1 MSNRMPNTLQRLTL
15 AVLAAC
21 VLGLFF
27 SGVAAAGTGGT
38 LSLPGARAKIKNGL
52 RVEIDSRWVDGN
64 GYRPIRVK
72 LIPWPPGPTTFAR
85 TIRVEIKPSLRYGG
99 VAETDASAFI
109 EIPEGA
115 ASVTRVICVP
125 QNSSWA
131 NVSVRFYEEGVR
143 LKDLDSAIGFAF
155 AGNNQAWSEAQPT
168 ILMLDADAPKI
179 AERDVRIAEMISERK
194 KTGGAFTLPDVRGLI
209 AAQPHEGFIHF
220 KFDAEETTDD
230 AELLQSLTKA
240 PRLEIIPP
248 SDMPERWIEW
258 TNVDIIF
265 ISLADLKKMARQ
277 ETQKFA
283 VLREYISTGATLC
296 VHGVGE
302 KFQNLKALEQILQT
316 RPLEGAEQEKYRAWR
331 APNPHTYTP
340 DVAGIAVSANGVNSY
355 VSPLVNATATG
366 IQQDPRARAREI
378 AAEAK
383 VEKTKKRSAPDPPN
397 FVLRSHGL
405 GRVVA
410 FHAENPFPGNAAD
423 WGWFYNELGN
433 TSQRDASWMWYQ
445 RHGMSHSRN
454 NPGFW
459 NFLVPGVGRPPVTA
473 FLAVISLFVILIG
486 PLNYLLLVR
495 TGRLYL
501 LLVTVPLGA
510 GVVTLSL
517 FGFALFTD
525 GIHVRA
531 RVRSFTQLN
540 QQQGRAVSW
549 SRQTYYAALRPSGG
563 LTFPPTAAV
572 YPLEQKPAQR
582 YLQRSLKTM
591 HWEENQYLTRG
602 YIAPRL
608 PAQFMVI
615 NSDKTPSKLV
625 LAAGKNDA
633 APRVE
638 NQLSASIVHLLMRQA
653 DGRYFWAENIEPG
666 AASQTAPMKLKPV
679 LEKLRTIYRAH
690 PLALPENYDAKTLNA
705 ALQYGSRNNWY
716 ARGNS
721 DGSLPEP
728 SPSTSLLE
736 QNLRSVFKA
745 KGHPL
750 APGEFVAVLK
760 NSPHTPQ
767 GVDGARQEM
776 GFHVIKGSW

>member
-1 MSNRMPNTLQRLTL
+1 MSNRMPNTLQRFTI
-15 AVLAAC
+15 AMLAAC

-27 SGVAAAGTGGT
+27 PGVVIAGTGST
-38 LSLPGARAKIKNGL
+38 LSLPGARAKIKSGL

-64 GYRPIRVK
+64 GYRPIRVT
-72 LIPWPPGPTTFAR
+72 LIPWPPGPATFAR
-85 TIRVEIKPSLRYGG
+85 TIRVELKPSLRYGG
-99 VAETDASAFI
+99 VADTDASAFI

-115 ASVTRVICVP
+115 ASVTRVICIP
-125 QNSSWA
+125 QDGGWA
-131 NVSVRFYEEGVR
+131 NATVRFYEEGVR
-143 LKDLDSAIGFAF
+143 LKDLDSAINFVFAI
-155 AGNNQAWSEAQPT
+155 NNQVWSEAQPS

-194 KTGGAFTLPDVRGLI
+194 KSGGSFTLPDVRGLI
-209 AAQPHEGFIHF
+209 AARPHEGFIHF
-220 KFDAEETTDD
+220 EFDAEEASDD
-230 AELLQSLTKA
+230 AELLQSLAKA

-265 ISLADLKKMARQ
+265 VSLADLKKMARQ
-277 ETQKFA
+277 KTQKFA

-296 VHGVGE
+296 VYGVGE

-316 RPLEGAEQEKYRAWR
+316 RPLEDAEQKKYRAWR

-340 DVAGIAVSANGVNSY
+340 DVAGIAVSAGGVSNPY
-355 VSPLVNATATG
+355 GFAYATAPG
-366 IQQDPRARAREI
+366 PQQDPRARAREI

-397 FVLRSHGL
+397 FVIRSHGL

-410 FHAENPFPGNAAD
+410 FHAENPFPGSAAD

-486 PLNYLLLVR
+486 PINYLLLVR

-510 GVVTLSL
+510 GIVTLSL

-572 YPLEQKPAQR
+572 YPLEQKPTR
-582 YLQRSLKTM
+582 SYLQRSLKTV
-591 HWEENQYLTRG
+591 HWEDDQYLTRG

-615 NSDKTPSKLV
+615 NSDKTPAKLLV
-625 LAAGKNDA
+625 SAGKDGS
-633 APRVE
+633 PPGVE
-638 NQLSASIVHLLMRQA
+638 NQLGATIVHLLMRQA

-666 AASQTAPMKLKPV
+666 AASQTAAMELKPAR
-679 LEKLRTIYRAH
+679 EKLLAIYRAH

-705 ALQYGSRNNWY
+705 ALQYSVRNSWY
-716 ARGNS
+716 AGRGNS
-721 DGSLPEP
+721 DGWLPAP

-736 QNLRSVFKA
+736 QNMRSVFKA

-760 NSPHTPQ
+760 NSPQTPQ
-767 GVDGARQEM
+767 GVAGARQKL
-776 GFHVIKGSW
+776 GFHVLKGSW